1 MCAKLGLLTLGLVFS
16 VCAGCAINPIT
27 GDEDLMLYPEEQ
39 DIAIGRKYAPKVE
52 KSLDGRIDN
61 NDVQKYIDR
70 VGQRIAR
77 ASHRPDLEY
86 HFIAVKNESV
96 NALAVPGGHIFI
108 LKGMLEK
115 LTTEAQLAALLGHEV
130 AHVVARDSMAALS
143 RKQALDVLLI
153 GAMFGG
159 APAEAVRGASATR
172 LFLDLRYS
180 REDEYEADLA
190 GLDYMV
196 AAGYD
201 PRGAIELI
209 KTLEDENAVR
219 PLEFFSTHPSPKNR
233 RAYMMARIQARYH
246 GLATLKVGEEAYRE
260 QVLQRLTRKKSK

>member
-1 MCAKLGLLTLGLVFS
+1 MSAKLGLLTLGLILS
-16 VCAGCAINPIT
+16 LCGGCAINPIT
-27 GDEDLMLYPEEQ
+27 GDEDLMFYPEEQ

-52 KSLDGRIDN
+52 KALGGRIDS
-61 NDVQKYIDR
+61 NDLQKYVDR

-86 HFIAVKNESV
+86 HFIAVKHESV
-96 NALAVPGGHIFI
+96 NALAVPGGHIFV

-143 RKQALDVLLI
+143 RKQALDVLLM

-159 APAEAVRGASATR
+159 APAEAVRGASVTR

-201 PRGAIELI
+201 PQEAMDLI
-209 KTLEDENAVR
+209 GRLENENAVR

-233 RAYMMARIQARYH
+233 RAYMAARIQERYSS
-246 GLATLKVGEEAYRE
+246 VGSLTANEQAYRE
-260 QVLQRLTRKKSK
+260 QVLQHLKGKR